1 MSEVLSGRVSK
12 HRRDRRVKNSTVLRM
27 MAIMQEGNSEVP
39 KEFLETGRT
48 GRRNAMP
55 DILHPQGAEVT
66 AADLP
71 NRLQQLVTN
80 DVVDVSAGP
89 SNTDLEVQKTLQE
102 TRPTQTDS

>member
-12 HRRDRRVKNSTVLRM
+12 HKRDRRVKNSTVLRM

-55 DILHPQGAEVT
+55 DILHPQGAEVST
-66 AADLP
+66 ADLP
-71 NRLQQLVTN
+71 SRLQQLT
-80 DVVDVSAGP
+80 A
-89 SNTDLEVQKTLQE
+89 TDTPHPQE
-102 TRPTQTDS
+102 QASTSTQTVAPSEEPKKQDSTTS